1 MRIAVAMSGGVD
13 SSVAAHILKE
23 QGHEVIGLTMKVWP
37 CGTDDGGGGRTCCD
51 PDSVRAAARV
61 ADELGVRHYE
71 LGMRGAFESAVV
83 SEFITE
89 YAAGRTPNPCVTC
102 NRLIKFDPFLEKAA
116 GLGATHL
123 ATGHHAV
130 VARDDP
136 AGPVALKMARDRSK
150 DQSYFLYVL
159 TQKQL
164 ARVLMPVG
172 GLTKEE
178 VRGVARAAGLSVSDR
193 PESQDVC
200 FVPDGDVEAFFRL
213 MKPEAMRPGPIE
225 DRDGNVLGEH
235 RGIALYT
242 IGQRGGLG
250 LSRPRPTYVLHLDA
264 ARNAVIVGDDEELYS
279 FELTASDLNW
289 IAGAP
294 PAAEFR
300 SEAKIRYAAD
310 PAPCVA
316 AVNGRRLTLRFD
328 EPQRAIAPGQSVVL
342 YDGDV
347 VLGGGVI
354 EGRGAK

>member
-23 QGHEVIGLTMKVWP
+23 QGHEVIGLTMRIWP
-37 CGTDDGGGGRTCCD
+37 CGTDADGGGRTCCD
-51 PDSVRAAARV
+51 PASIRDAARV
-61 ADELGVRHYE
+61 ADELGIRHYE
-71 LGMRGAFESAVV
+71 LGMRGAFEQTVV
-83 SEFITE
+83 SEFLTE

-116 GLGATHL
+116 ALGATHL

-130 VARDDP
+130 IAPGGP
-136 AGPVALKMARDRSK
+136 AGPFLLKTARDRSK

-164 ARVLMPVG
+164 PRVLMPVG

-178 VRGVARAAGLSVSDR
+178 VRDVARDAGLSVSDR

-200 FVPDGDVEAFFRL
+200 FVPGGDVEAFFR
-213 MKPEAMRPGPIE
+213 MMRPEAMRPGPIE
-225 DRDGNVLGEH
+225 DVDGSVLGEH

-242 IGQRGGLG
+242 IGQRSGLG
-250 LSRPRPTYVLHLDA
+250 LARPRPTYVLRIDA
-264 ARNAVIVGDDEELYS
+264 ARNAVIVGEEEDLYS
-279 FELTASDLNW
+279 RELTASRLSW

-294 PAAEFR
+294 PAPEFR
-300 SEAKIRYAAD
+300 TTAKIRYAAS
-310 PAPCVA
+310 PMPCAA
-316 AVNGRRLTLRFD
+316 AVEGDRLTLSFD
-328 EPQRAIAPGQSVVL
+328 EPQRAIAPGQSAVL

-347 VLGGGVI
+347 VLGGGTI
-354 EGRGAK
+354 DA